1 MEDLPDIYRVLLSL
15 LFLSLILTTATT
27 NSEQSALNSY
37 KCVDCDKD
45 FIYCR
50 NDYYNSNET
59 LASLQC
65 ECSQHY
71 PIVLDGRFCL
81 PHRNFNQ
88 TCFLS
93 EQCQKNLYSN
103 IGCFL
108 NGKNLLEAHNAVK
121 HIVDIKSSVKS
132 TERAYCLCS
141 PNYYYDYEQN
151 ICLCKNDSLIKSW
164 NSIECKSSNIR
175 ADEFSVSVHYS
186 ETIVFWTVLI
196 LILTIIFM
204 LLTIYRKCNHFI
216 ETNNYVY
223 NHNTY
228 EPTLMSTTTL
238 INMQN
243 VNNSNNNNDNEHE
256 RRNLIQD
263 QPPSYEEAINF

>member
-1 MEDLPDIYRVLLSL
+1 MEDLPDIYLFL
-15 LFLSLILTTATT
+15 LFLSLILTT
-27 NSEQSALNSY
+27 NCEQSALN
-37 KCVDCDKD
+37 CVDCDED
-45 FIYCR
+45 FVYC
-50 NDYYNSNET
+50 NNYYNSNET
-59 LASLQC
+59 LTSFQC

-93 EQCQKNLYSN
+93 EQCQQNLYSN

-141 PNYYYDYEQN
+141 PNYYYDYELN
-151 ICLCKNDSLIKSW
+151 ICLCKNDSLIKGF
-164 NSIECKSSNIR
+164 NSIESYKCKSSN
-175 ADEFSVSVHYS
+175 AFAEEFSVSVHYS
-186 ETIVFWTVLI
+186 ETIVFWIVLM
-196 LILTIIFM
+196 LIMTTIFM
-204 LLTIYRKCNHFI
+204 LLTIYRKCYHFMNSFI
-216 ETNNYVY
+216 EANDCVY
-223 NHNTY
+223 NYNTY

-238 INMQN
+238 INMQI
-243 VNNSNNNNDNEHE
+243 VNNNNYNNEHE

-263 QPPSYEEAINF
+263 QPPSYEETINF

>member
-1 MEDLPDIYRVLLSL
+1 MEHLPDIYRVLLSL
-15 LFLSLILTTATT
+15 LFLSLILTT
-27 NSEQSALNSY
+27 NSEQSAHNPH
-37 KCVDCDKD
+37 KCVDCEKD
-45 FIYCR
+45 FIYC
-50 NDYYNSNET
+50 YNSNKT
-59 LASLQC
+59 LASFQC

-71 PIVLDGRFCL
+71 PIVLDNRFCL

-93 EQCQKNLYSN
+93 EQCQQNLYSN

-164 NSIECKSSNIR
+164 NFKESYCKSSNIKPE
-175 ADEFSVSVHYS
+175 EFSVSVHYS
-186 ETIVFWTVLI
+186 ETIVFWTVLM

-204 LLTIYRKCNHFI
+204 LLTIYRKCYNLNSLI
-216 ETNNYVY
+216 ETNNCVY
-223 NHNTY
+223 NYNTY

-238 INMQN
+238 INMQI
-243 VNNSNNNNDNEHE
+243 VNNNNEHE

-263 QPPSYEEAINF
+263 QPPSYEEATNF